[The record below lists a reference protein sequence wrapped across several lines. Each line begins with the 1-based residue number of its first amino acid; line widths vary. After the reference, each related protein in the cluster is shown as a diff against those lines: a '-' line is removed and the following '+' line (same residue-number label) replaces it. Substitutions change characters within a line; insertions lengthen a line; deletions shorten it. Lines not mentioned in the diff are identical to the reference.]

1 MSIYAS
7 QPESAA
13 ITDEDF
19 LKFKE
24 YFYRRTGISFEKS
37 KRYFVD
43 KRLVERI
50 EATGTG
56 SFRGYFTMLRFQ
68 ASGDELQ
75 QLTNIMTVNETYF
88 LREEYQ
94 FKCLVDSIL
103 PQIVHRRTGADP
115 IRIWCIPSSSGEE
128 PYSVAMFLLENWPGI
143 KEWDVEIISSDID
156 TSILR
161 RARAGRYSA
170 RSVQYIPDPWL
181 KKYFKSVG
189 DEYQLCDDLRQAVE
203 FTRVNLAEPAD
214 TLSACNTG
222 VGPVGEEGVAS
233 IVNAF
238 IEAGSQSVVSTLWEL
253 EDHATAHLMTVF
265 YDHLGRREEK
275 AVALR
280 QAQLEM
286 LNSGAPP
293 YYWAGFVFAGNPR
306 GSLFSAPTVNLT
318 PRSSR

>member
-1 MSIYAS
+1 MSTYAS
-7 QPESAA
+7 QPESAT
-13 ITDEDF
+13 ITNEDF

-24 YFYRRTGISFEKS
+24 FFYRRTGISFETS

-56 SFRGYFTMLRFQ
+56 TFRGYFTLLRFQ
-68 ASGDELQ
+68 ASGEELQ
-75 QLTNIMTVNETYF
+75 QLTNVMTVNETYF

-94 FKCLVDSIL
+94 FKCLVESIL
-103 PQIVHRRTGADP
+103 PQIVHRRVGADA

-128 PYSVAMFLLENWPGI
+128 PYSVAMYLLETWAGI
-143 KEWDVEIISSDID
+143 QEWDVEIISSDID

-170 RSVQYIPDPWL
+170 RSVQYLPEPWL

-214 TLSACNTG
+214 TLNYRNFDVIFCRNLLIYFDD
-222 VGPVGEEGVAS
+222 AS
-233 IVNAF
+233 RKTASDTF
-238 IEAGSQSVVSTLWEL
+238 YEALNPGGYLC
-253 EDHATAHLMTVF
+253 
-265 YDHLGRREEK
+265 LGHSESMSRI
-275 AVALR
+275 
-280 QAQLEM
+280 
-286 LNSGAPP
+286 S
-293 YYWAGFVFAGNPR
+293 
-306 GSLFSAPTVNLT
+306 SLFEVRKFPDAIVYRKSLEAK
-318 PRSSR
+318 

>member
-1 MSIYAS
+1 MSVYAS
-7 QPESAA
+7 QSESAI

-24 YFYRRTGISFEKS
+24 YFYRRTGISFERS

-56 SFRGYFTMLRFQ
+56 TFRGYFTMLRFQ
-68 ASGDELQ
+68 ASGEELQ

-94 FKCLVDSIL
+94 FQCLVDSIL
-103 PQIVHRRTGADP
+103 PQIVHRKVGADP

-128 PYSVAMFLLENWPGI
+128 PYSVAMYLLENWPGI

-161 RARAGRYSA
+161 RARQGRYRLA
-170 RSVQYIPDPWL
+170 RCNMFPIYGW
-181 KKYFKSVG
+181 KSISKAWVTSTNSR
-189 DEYQLCDDLRQAVE
+189 DDLRQAVE

-214 TLSACNTG
+214 TLNYRNFDVIFCRNLL
-222 VGPVGEEGVAS
+222 
-233 IVNAF
+233 IYF
-238 IEAGSQSVVSTLWEL
+238 
-253 EDHATAHLMTVF
+253 D
-265 YDHLGRREEK
+265 DRR
-275 AVALR
+275 AR
-280 QAQLEM
+280 
-286 LNSGAPP
+286 PP
-293 YYWAGFVFAGNPR
+293 RRHFMR
-306 GSLFSAPTVNLT
+306 
-318 PRSSR
+318 R

>member
-203 FTRVNLAEPAD
+203 FTRVNLAEPSD
-214 TLSACNTG
+214 TLTYRNFDVVFCRNLLIYFDDISRQTAAETFYEALNPG
-222 VGPVGEEGVAS
+222 G
-233 IVNAF
+233 F
-238 IEAGSQSVVSTLWEL
+238 IC
-253 EDHATAHLMTVF
+253 
-265 YDHLGRREEK
+265 LGHSESMSRI
-275 AVALR
+275 
-280 QAQLEM
+280 
-286 LNSGAPP
+286 S
-293 YYWAGFVFAGNPR
+293 
-306 GSLFSAPTVNLT
+306 SLFKVRKFPEAIVYQK
-318 PRSSR
+318 SSEAK

>member
-7 QPESAA
+7 QPESAI
-13 ITDEDF
+13 ITNEDF

-214 TLSACNTG
+214 TLSYRNFDVIFCRNLLIYFDD
-222 VGPVGEEGVAS
+222 AS
-233 IVNAF
+233 RKTASETF
-238 IEAGSQSVVSTLWEL
+238 YEALNPGGYLC
-253 EDHATAHLMTVF
+253 
-265 YDHLGRREEK
+265 LGHSESMSRI
-275 AVALR
+275 
-280 QAQLEM
+280 
-286 LNSGAPP
+286 S
-293 YYWAGFVFAGNPR
+293 
-306 GSLFSAPTVNLT
+306 SLFEVRKFPEAIVYRKSLEAK
-318 PRSSR
+318 

>member
-19 LKFKE
+19 FKFKE

-170 RSVQYIPDPWL
+170 RSVQYVPNLWL

-214 TLSACNTG
+214 TLSYRNFDVVFCRNLLIYFDD
-222 VGPVGEEGVAS
+222 AS
-233 IVNAF
+233 RKTASETF
-238 IEAGSQSVVSTLWEL
+238 YEALNPGGYLC
-253 EDHATAHLMTVF
+253 
-265 YDHLGRREEK
+265 LGHSESMSRI
-275 AVALR
+275 
-280 QAQLEM
+280 
-286 LNSGAPP
+286 S
-293 YYWAGFVFAGNPR
+293 
-306 GSLFSAPTVNLT
+306 SLFEVRKFPEAIVYRKSLEAK
-318 PRSSR
+318 